1 MTAKEYL
8 SYLPNIQLR
17 IKALQRSIRK
27 CEEVATT
34 TGGHMDSISSGQ
46 HGGNGKVAYAIEEK
60 CDLEQELRNLMESY
74 QKFAVKVVREINR
87 IPNNLY
93 VTILIDR
100 YVNGLPWETVAANVG
115 MESEKHV
122 RTKLH
127 EQALTAFEKNNPEST
142 GKYRKVPCFSPENDV
157 E

>member
-34 TGGHMDSISSGQ
+34 TGGQIDSISSGQ
-46 HGGNGKVAYAIEEK
+46 HGGNGKVASAIEEK

-93 VTILIDR
+93 VTVLIDR
-100 YVNGLPWETVAANVG
+100 YVNGLSWEDITANAG
-115 MESEKHV
+115 MESERYV
-122 RTKLH
+122 RGSLH
-127 EQALTAFEKNNPEST
+127 EQALSAFEKINPDRAGNS
-142 GKYRKVPCFSPENDV
+142 RKVPCIFIENDV